1 MDASVII
8 RVAASQINENVLAG
22 QPYQKPASGHIRRI
36 KGIGFIPYGSDIAE
50 GAGSAF
56 DGTYVMNVKVDNQDA
71 IFDSPPTGYPSREG
85 TEVGSGAISGIFS
98 GSVIPMNTVL
108 VEGQSLNAYMTTPAN
123 GESLLV
129 ILAEDI
135 PVGV

>member
-8 RVAASQINENVLAG
+8 RVAASLTNENVLAG
-22 QPYQKPASGHIRRI
+22 QPYQKPAAGHVRRI
-36 KGIGFIPYGSDIAE
+36 KGIGFIPYGADI
-50 GAGSAF
+50 GAGAGDTF
-56 DGTYVMNVKVDNQDA
+56 DGTYVMNLKVDNQD
-71 IFDSPPTGYPSREG
+71 ILFDSPPTGYPSREG

-98 GSVIPMNTVL
+98 GSIIPMNTML
-108 VEGQSLNAYMTTPAN
+108 VDNQSLNAYMTTPAN

-135 PVGV
+135 PIGV

>member
-8 RVAASQINENVLAG
+8 RVAASQTNENVLAG
-22 QPYQKPASGHIRRI
+22 QPYQKPAAAHIRRI
-36 KGIGFIPYGSDIAE
+36 KGIGFIPYGTDIAD

-56 DGTYVMNVKVDNQDA
+56 DGTYVMNVKVDNQD
-71 IFDSPPTGYPSREG
+71 ILFDSPPTGYPSREG

-98 GSVIPMNTVL
+98 GSIIPMNTML
-108 VEGQSLNAYMTTPAN
+108 VQGESLNAYMTTPAN

-135 PVGV
+135 PIGA